1 MDAKLLATIIAIA
14 KKEAGALAKDNRE
27 LERTV
32 TAKLQEFHKRSPIL
46 ETPKFYRKG
55 GQLICSWSSGLTLDL
70 GNVVGPKGAKGDK
83 GDKGLQGPAGV
94 DGVKG
99 RNGVDGLNGR
109 DGVDGRNGKD
119 GVQGLSGKD
128 GSKGPQ
134 GPEGSQGL
142 TGPQGPK
149 GEDGREGLR
158 GLKGEDGVDGLDGDD
173 GDGVSKAWVNEEY
186 HLMVRL
192 TSGRTIDTG
201 YVRGKPGASSGKGGR
216 VSGGYVGGGGGGGGG
231 GGNISGP
238 SPNTNN
244 GNVDGG
250 AAASVYLVK
259 QHING
264 GTASG

>member
-46 ETPKFYRKG
+46 ETPKFQRRG

-70 GNVVGPKGAKGDK
+70 GNVVGPQGEKGDK

-99 RNGVDGLNGR
+99 RDGVDGLNGR

-149 GEDGREGLR
+149 GKDGREGLR
-158 GLKGEDGVDGLDGDD
+158 GLKGEDGEDGLDGE
-173 GDGVSKAWVNEEY
+173 DGVGIDKAYVNDEH
-186 HLMVRL
+186 HLIVKL
-192 TSGRTIDTG
+192 TNGRKIDTG
-201 YVRGKPGASSGKGGR
+201 YVRGKPGIASKNGHG
-216 VSGGYVGGGGGGGGG
+216 SGGFYGGGGGG
-231 GGNISGP
+231 GGNIIAP
-238 SPNTNN
+238 PNDYTNI
-244 GNVDGG
+244 DGG

>member
-70 GNVVGPKGAKGDK
+70 GNVVGPQGVKGAKGDR
-83 GDKGLQGPAGV
+83 GLQGPAGV

-119 GVQGLSGKD
+119 GIQGLAGKD
-128 GSKGPQ
+128 GSTGAQ
-134 GPEGSQGL
+134 GPEGNQGL
-142 TGPQGPK
+142 IGPQGPK
-149 GEDGREGLR
+149 GVDGREGLR
-158 GLKGEDGVDGLDGDD
+158 GLKGADGTDGLDGED
-173 GDGVSKAWVNEEY
+173 GDGIAKAWVSDDH
-186 HLMVRL
+186 HLMVKL

-201 YVRGKPGASSGKGGR
+201 YVRGKAGASSGKGGR
-216 VSGGYVGGGGGGGGG
+216 VTGGYTGGGGG
-231 GGNISGP
+231 GGNGGGGTLAP
-238 SPNTNN
+238 PNLYTNI
-244 GNVDGG
+244 DGG

>member
-46 ETPKFYRKG
+46 ETPKFFRKG

-83 GDKGLQGPAGV
+83 GDKGLQGPAGA
-94 DGVKG
+94 DGLNG
-99 RNGVDGLNGR
+99 RNGIDGLNGR

-119 GVQGLSGKD
+119 GIQGPAGKD
-128 GSKGPQ
+128 GSTGLKGPEGNQGPAGPQ
-134 GPEGSQGL
+134 GL
-142 TGPQGPK
+142 K
-149 GEDGREGLR
+149 GEEGKEGLR
-158 GLKGEDGVDGLDGDD
+158 GLKGQDGSDGLDGED
-173 GDGVSKAWVNEEY
+173 GDGIAKAWVSEDH
-186 HLMVRL
+186 HLMIKL
-192 TSGRTIDTG
+192 NSGRTIDTG
-201 YVRGKPGASSGKGGR
+201 YVRGKAGISGKGGR
-216 VSGGYVGGGGGGGGG
+216 VSGGYVGGGGGGG
-231 GGNISGP
+231 NIIVP
-238 SPNTNN
+238 PADNN
-244 GNVDGG
+244 NNVDGG

>member
-46 ETPKFYRKG
+46 ETPKFQRKG

-70 GNVVGPKGAKGDK
+70 GNVVGPQGAKGDK

-99 RNGVDGLNGR
+99 RDGVDGLNGR

-128 GSKGPQ
+128 GSKGLQ

-149 GEDGREGLR
+149 GENGREGLR
-158 GLKGEDGVDGLDGDD
+158 GLKGEDGEGGLDGE
-173 GDGVSKAWVNEEY
+173 DGVGIDKAYVNDEH
-186 HLMVRL
+186 HLIVKL
-192 TSGRTIDTG
+192 TNGRKIDTG
-201 YVRGKPGASSGKGGR
+201 YVRGKPGVASKNGR
-216 VSGGYVGGGGGGGGG
+216 GSGGFYGGGGGG
-231 GGNISGP
+231 GGNIIVP
-238 SPNTNN
+238 PNDYTNI
-244 GNVDGG
+244 DGG